1 MIGSTMARVRALASV
16 FISFDFEL
24 PANCGPGIMIDTTVM
39 AAPKMSRV
47 VGTCSLSFSSPRS
60 VTNRW
65 TASVTAVRNPA
76 MCMPPSGVETP
87 LA

>member
-1 MIGSTMARVRALASV
+1 MIGSTIARVRALASV

-24 PANCGPGIMIDTTVM
+24 PANWGPGIMIDTTVI

-47 VGTCSLSFSSPRS
+47 VGTCSLSFSRPRS
-60 VTNRW
+60 AMNRC
-65 TASVTAVRNPA
+65 TASVIAVRNPA
-76 MCMPPSGVETP
+76 MCMPPSGVDTP